1 MRTFKKENCTSKVRK
16 QFITFTGEKISLVGK
31 HAYEWSV
38 VRETTSISMMMFNNR
53 IAAVKQYHLLEKDL
67 RVKK

>member
-16 QFITFTGEKISLVGK
+16 QFITLTGEKISLVGK

-38 VRETTSISMMMFNNR
+38 VRESVNITMLMFNNR
-53 IAAVKQYHLLEKDL
+53 VAAVKLYHQLEKEL
-67 RVKK
+67 KRK